1 MSLNGGVKHAL
12 RAVGLLVVL
21 AGSLLLAACGRS
33 GFQYIEND
41 DDSVFLKIP
50 ADWSVLSEGLVNFT
64 LTNDDGDLE
73 LLPGDSVLPWQ
84 AVFAE
89 DETAESGSFEEV
101 LGIAEVQPVDRRL
114 RSDLDLGLFFQFDL
128 DEPDN
133 QIEVLRRYSV
143 TIGDVEG
150 VRVTYRDPEAG
161 ATFDRLVVTDDR
173 RTAVYLLRL
182 GCSDTCYS
190 ENAETINEIMT
201 TFTVTG

>member
-1 MSLNGGVKHAL
+1 MSLNGCVKHAL
-12 RAVGLLVVL
+12 RAVGLLLVV

-89 DETAESGSFEEV
+89 DETAESAEE
-101 LGIAEVQPVDRRL
+101 
-114 RSDLDLGLFFQFDL
+114 
-128 DEPDN
+128 
-133 QIEVLRRYSV
+133 
-143 TIGDVEG
+143 
-150 VRVTYRDPEAG
+150 
-161 ATFDRLVVTDDR
+161 
-173 RTAVYLLRL
+173 
-182 GCSDTCYS
+182 
-190 ENAETINEIMT
+190 
-201 TFTVTG
+201 